1 MKMGLLFIP
10 PPHLWEIYSTST
22 ASYAENKCS
31 TYQRYACALFSAN
44 SLYLYRLFPKGFFSQ
59 YTAHP
64 RLALL
69 NHNKFAYSLAFLL
82 KEINSS

>member
-1 MKMGLLFIP
+1 CIVYFQKTFQNGHGCPWLYTEASFCLAKTRRQQMYTEVHLL
-10 PPHLWEIYSTST
+10 TG
-22 ASYAENKCS
+22 
-31 TYQRYACALFSAN
+31 
-44 SLYLYRLFPKGFFSQ
+44 YLYRLFPKGFFSQ

>member
-1 MKMGLLFIP
+1 MKEVCIIPP
-10 PPHLWEIYSTST
+10 PPHLLEIYSTPT

-59 YTAHP
+59 YTAHLRP
-64 RLALL
+64 CIV
-69 NHNKFAYSLAFLL
+69 KP
-82 KEINSS
+82 